1 MSVEAYQIGV
11 ALKGDVTG
19 LLSSLELVLK
29 AFNNISRAQNDIN
42 IGTREIVSGLR
53 GATRSAQSLATAYD
67 RIADACR
74 RAATASARIKTPRAP
89 SGGGYDDY
97 DDYTPRPRGGGG
109 RSSGGALVPVPTGG
123 DVYIPAHEA
132 SPHRSVARSGMNL
145 DWSFLGGGSGGDG
158 GNGAGGPGGGGAVRG
173 PFPRH
178 GTHELG
184 FWAGAAGAGMLHLVG
199 SADARGFTT
208 DTLLSVLRSDNRITP
223 AQIRGA
229 YNAAYDATKSAPG
242 TRLNTNLEAL
252 IDLTNVTG
260 NLDEARDS
268 LPAFAK
274 MTSRLQAIN
283 RQHGGDGDE
292 AYAAAKAMDIMGGM
306 IDNGK
311 INPTLMQDR
320 LDKMTRVAVATNDK
334 VDPTQYLA
342 FAKQARSAGMLLSD
356 EFVYERLPAMMQTIG
371 GSRTGTA
378 LMSLSQVY
386 QGDRLTNKSYDAL
399 AAIGLAP
406 KRSGPK
412 GKQGKL
418 YDVDLMGVDPL
429 SYVQKAE
436 ARMDA
441 YGIHGTDAQ
450 LRALSNAQQRSTMA
464 GLLADLVKDMPAILR
479 DQERIRH
486 TDISGMDKNAAA
498 AVNSLS
504 AAWDKMLTVAG
515 NSNTKDAI
523 AAINAV
529 TNGLNA
535 LGDAEKKH
543 PNVARV
549 LTDVAVGIGAIAV
562 ASGAALLAIGPILA
576 LKGLK
581 NFAFPKVPVPS
592 APAATETLG
601 GELLSGGK
609 FLARTGGALS
619 RFKSPLALLLYEMF
633 NSTPTN
639 TNEED
644 ILRWHR
650 EHDGPRGTSIKNQA
664 GSQITITP
672 APIMLDGRVIGQAV
686 FDAQARQT
694 RQQLRS
700 TSSHADG
707 LASPQVPGAAW
718 AH

>member
-1 MSVEAYQIGV
+1 MAVEAYQIGV
-11 ALKGDVTG
+11 SLKGDVTG
-19 LLSSLELVLK
+19 LLSSLEQVLK

-53 GATRSAQSLATAYD
+53 GATRSAESLASAYD

-89 SGGGYDDY
+89 SGGGYSDY
-97 DDYTPRPRGGGG
+97 DDYTPRPRGGGS
-109 RSSGGALVPVPTGG
+109 RSSGGALVPAPSGG
-123 DVYIPAHEA
+123 DVYIPTDGS
-132 SPHRSVARSGMNL
+132 SPHQSVARSGMNL
-145 DWSFLGGGSGGDG
+145 DWSFLGGGSGGG
-158 GNGAGGPGGGGAVRG
+158 GNGTGGPGSGGAVRG

-178 GTHELG
+178 GVHELG
-184 FWAGAAGAGMLHLVG
+184 FWSGAAGAGMLRLVG
-199 SADARGFTT
+199 AADARGFTT
-208 DTLLSVLRSDNRITP
+208 DTLLSVLGSDNRITP

-260 NLDEARDS
+260 NLDEARDA

-334 VDPTQYLA
+334 VDPKQYLA

-529 TNGLNA
+529 TNGFNA

-581 NFAFPKVPVPS
+581 NFAFPSSAAEVGAGAAAVKPGGSTLSKAGSRLLVGYLAHEALGWLDPTDKAGGWIDRNVP
-592 APAATETLG
+592 
-601 GELLSGGK
+601 
-609 FLARTGGALS
+609 GASWL
-619 RFKSPLALLLYEMF
+619 
-633 NSTPTN
+633 
-639 TNEED
+639 D
-644 ILRWHR
+644 
-650 EHDGPRGTSIKNQA
+650 NQA
-664 GSQITITP
+664 SRIGLGHSYAEQGKAEITITP

-694 RQQLRS
+694 QQQLRS

-707 LASPQVPGAAW
+707 IASPQLPGAAW